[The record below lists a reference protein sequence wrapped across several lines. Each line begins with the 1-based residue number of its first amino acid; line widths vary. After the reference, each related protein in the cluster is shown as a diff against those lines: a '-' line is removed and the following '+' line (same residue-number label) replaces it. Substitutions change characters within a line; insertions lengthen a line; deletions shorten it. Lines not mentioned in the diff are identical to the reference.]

1 MSNSNEAKAARHKM
15 MDSRMGMITKQNAM
29 LPGGP
34 DTNTPITALQSEA
47 FPVQSKSVYLD
58 HDQNDQIYPQTGTRS
73 IDPTKINPSG
83 LLQFNP
89 LGQKLNGGQP
99 FNMQQQPDASGNSP
113 FTDQMESSRLAQYAM
128 ERGLPPSA
136 MGLTGMPA
144 IPGGMPS
151 DMPGTSGPPLMPGM
165 PGEAGMIPGS
175 TPQKVNQK
183 KKRGNK

>member
-1 MSNSNEAKAARHKM
+1 MSKGDNHKM
-15 MDSRMGMITKQNAM
+15 MDPRMGAIAKQNAVM
-29 LPGGP
+29 PGGP
-34 DTNTPITALQSEA
+34 ENNNPMNVTSNSDNQLVTSRSI
-47 FPVQSKSVYLD
+47 Y
-58 HDQNDQIYPQTGTRS
+58 NDYPQNYAQMGTGVV
-73 IDPTKINPSG
+73 NPEEIQTSKVP
-83 LLQFNP
+83 QFNP

-113 FTDQMESSRLAQYAM
+113 FTDQMESNRLAQYAM

-175 TPQKVNQK
+175 TPQKINQK

>member
-1 MSNSNEAKAARHKM
+1 MSKGDNHKM
-15 MDSRMGMITKQNAM
+15 MDPRMGAIAKQNAVM
-29 LPGGP
+29 PGGP
-34 DTNTPITALQSEA
+34 ENNNPMNVTSNSDNQMVT
-47 FPVQSKSVYLD
+47 SKSIY
-58 HDQNDQIYPQTGTRS
+58 NDYPQNYPQMGTGVV
-73 IDPTKINPSG
+73 NPEGIQTST
-83 LLQFNP
+83 LPQFHP
-89 LGQKLNGGQP
+89 LGQKLNGQP

-113 FTDQMESSRLAQYAM
+113 FTDQMESNRLAQYAM

-151 DMPGTSGPPLMPGM
+151 DMPGTSGPQLMPGM

>member
-1 MSNSNEAKAARHKM
+1 MSKGDNHKM
-15 MDSRMGMITKQNAM
+15 MDPRMGQIAMQNAVM
-29 LPGGP
+29 PGGP
-34 DTNTPITALQSEA
+34 QNNNPMNVTSNSDNQRVKAQSIYKDFE
-47 FPVQSKSVYLD
+47 QD
-58 HDQNDQIYPQTGTRS
+58 YPQMGTGVV
-73 IDPTKINPSG
+73 NPEGVRPSD
-83 LLQFNP
+83 LLTNVGQRAVV
-89 LGQKLNGGQP
+89 GQKNNASTP

-128 ERGLPPSA
+128 QRGLPPSA

-144 IPGGMPS
+144 IPGGMPG
-151 DMPGTSGPPLMPGM
+151 DMPGTSGPQLMPGM